1 MRYLRE
7 LVMPHPVHKVLLEET
22 LKAVDEAGE
31 RVARLTELIEAQYLE
46 WERRDWCEALMGL
59 RGFGVLTAVSMVAE
73 IGGPVLRRLSTV
85 KSAGSIRFYAG
96 PRTYFALRDSF
107 RRRFASGAPAFVPR
121 TSVGIRLQNCWAIA
135 FVIHSPAVVFT
146 AR

>member
-1 MRYLRE
+1 MCYSLE
-7 LVMPHPVHKVLLEET
+7 LVVPHPVHKVLLEET

-31 RVARLTELIEAQYLE
+31 RGARLT
-46 WERRDWCEALMGL
+46 
-59 RGFGVLTAVSMVAE
+59 AVTMVAE

-96 PRTYFALRDSF
+96 PRTYFARRDSF
-107 RRRFASGAPAFVPR
+107 RRRFASGAPAFGPR
-121 TSVGIRLQNCWAIA
+121 TSFGIRLQNCWAIA